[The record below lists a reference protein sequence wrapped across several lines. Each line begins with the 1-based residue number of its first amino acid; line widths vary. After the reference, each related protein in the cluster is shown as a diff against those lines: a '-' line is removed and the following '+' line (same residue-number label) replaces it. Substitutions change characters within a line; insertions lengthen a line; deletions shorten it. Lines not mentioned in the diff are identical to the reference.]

1 VPEPAH
7 STGTV
12 LTIDLDAVAANY
24 RLLSANAPG
33 TECAAVVKADGYGL
47 GAVPVVRALVAA
59 GCETFFVAHLGEAL
73 AIRDAAPDANI
84 AVLNGAA
91 PGAEAEF
98 ARHGL
103 MPVLNSLEAVAA
115 YTAEG
120 IEDGTRLPA
129 MLHVDTGMSR
139 LGLSDAELD
148 RVADDPSLLDGVKI
162 RWLMSHLAVSE
173 EPDHPLNAEQ
183 RARFEA
189 ARARLPAYRASLAN
203 SSGIFLG
210 PDYHY
215 DLVRPGAALYGVN
228 PTPKAATP
236 PINPMRPV
244 VRLEAPILQVRS
256 IDSPRTV
263 GYGATHGVT
272 GTAKIATIPVGYA
285 DGYLRSLSNRG
296 HAFLGDHE
304 VLVVGRVSMDLVT
317 LDVTAVPEDEAH
329 PGAMVEVI
337 SERLPVDA
345 VAEDAGTIGYEIL
358 TSLGKRYAR
367 RYIGAGA

>member
-7 STGTV
+7 ATGTI

-24 RLLSANAPG
+24 GALREKAPEA
-33 TECAAVVKADGYGL
+33 ECAAVVKADGYGL
-47 GAVPVVRALVAA
+47 GAVPVVRALVGA

-73 AIRDAAPDANI
+73 AIRGTAPDATI

-91 PGAEAEF
+91 PGAEAEL
-98 ARHGL
+98 AEHGIL
-103 MPVLNSLEAVAA
+103 PVLNSLEAVAA
-115 YTAEG
+115 WTAQG
-120 IEDGTRLPA
+120 VEDGTRLPA
-129 MLHVDTGMSR
+129 ILHVDTGMSR

-148 RVADDPSLLDGVKI
+148 RVADDPSLLDGIDIK
-162 RWLMSHLAVSE
+162 WLMSHLAVSE
-173 EPDHPLNAEQ
+173 EPKHPLNAEQ

-189 ARARLPAYRASLAN
+189 ARARLPALPASLAN

-228 PTPKAATP
+228 PTPSAGTP
-236 PINPMRPV
+236 PNNPMRPV

-272 GTAKIATIPVGYA
+272 GTARIATIPVGYA

-296 HAFLGDHE
+296 RAFLGDHE
-304 VLVVGRVSMDLVT
+304 VPVVGRVSMDLVT
-317 LDVTAVPEDEAH
+317 LDVTAVPEADAH

-337 SERLPVDA
+337 SERHPVDA
-345 VAEDAGTIGYEIL
+345 VAGDAGTIGYEIL
-358 TSLGKRYAR
+358 TSLGARYAR
-367 RYIGAGA
+367 RYSGAGA